1 MGQTSLSGRQTVL
14 MDQRGR
20 ISFPSG
26 FRAAIGETLYISPA
40 QDDRQVLVVRSEE
53 GFDAECERIRAV
65 CNEKGYDEEDTVDEI
80 RDFTMD
86 TVRISPD
93 KNGRITLPAEL
104 IEYAGFQSKVVV
116 VGVQNFAELWDE
128 DALAKHEAA
137 RRELRQLRRK
147 KKEADKAARTAELL
161 GEV

>member
-1 MGQTSLSGRQTVL
+1 MGQTSMSGRQTVL

-26 FRAAIGETLYISPA
+26 FRASIGEVLYISPA
-40 QDDRQVLVVRSEE
+40 QDERPVLVVRSAA
-53 GFDAECERIRAV
+53 GFDAECDRIRAV
-65 CNEKGYDEEDTVDEI
+65 CTEAGFDEEDTVDEV

-104 IEYAGFQSKVVV
+104 IRYAGFTDKVVV
-116 VGVQNFAELWDE
+116 VGVQDFAELWDE
-128 DALAKHEAA
+128 KTLAAHEAA
-137 RRELRQLRRK
+137 RRQLRQLRRR
-147 KKEADKAARTAELL
+147 KKEAAKAARLTE
-161 GEV
+161 EV